1 MSIPSCA
8 TGALYAVT
16 LVVGLVLGGCA
27 PVPSGTATH
36 LPPDAPAASTAN
48 ETTANETTAAP
59 PRLEVTGFE
68 PEWAPAALVDRDAEA
83 LDVIGVDGVLLTPDG
98 AGVTPVTAAL
108 DKRRDRAHA
117 HGLTAQLLVS
127 NYDERIG
134 DFSEPL
140 ARRMLGSPAR
150 RAAVVAD
157 LATAVTG
164 GGWDS
169 IMVDLESLNRSDTD
183 ALTAFCRELRAALGP
198 DVRLDIALMAST
210 TAKGYS
216 AWGYDLPALA
226 AELDHLVLMAY
237 DQHGPW
243 APNDPGPIGALDWSE
258 QALTVLLADVPP
270 GQVVLGVAGYGYRWH
285 GPHGAGE
292 VSVAAAR
299 SIVEKAGRT
308 ATWREDAGEWTA
320 TLPHGQVLW
329 WSDARSLDAR
339 VRLARDH
346 RLAGVAVWSLD
357 LADPIKPVN

>member
-1 MSIPSCA
+1 MPTPRCA
-8 TGALYAVT
+8 TGALSAVI
-16 LVVGLVLGGCA
+16 LGLGLVLAGCA
-27 PVPSGTATH
+27 PAPSGTTTH
-36 LPPDAPAASTAN
+36 VPRDTPAVSTAN
-48 ETTANETTAAP
+48 QATAAP

-68 PEWAPAALVDRDAEA
+68 PEWAPAGLVDRDAEA
-83 LDVIGVDGVLLTPDG
+83 LDVVGVDGVLLNPDG
-98 AGVTPVTAAL
+98 AGVTPLTPAL
-108 DKRRDRAHA
+108 EKRRDRAHA

-127 NYDERIG
+127 NYDDRIG

-140 ARRMLGSPAR
+140 ARRMLASPAR

-157 LATAVTG
+157 LAAAVTG

-169 IMVDLESLNRSDTD
+169 IMVDLESLDRSDAD
-183 ALTAFCRELRAALGP
+183 SLTAFCHELRAALGP

-210 TAKGYS
+210 TAKGY
-216 AWGYDLPALA
+216 AARGYDLPALA

-243 APNDPGPIGALDWSE
+243 APDDPGPVGALDWSE
-258 QALTVLLADVPP
+258 QALTVLLREVPP

-285 GPHGAGE
+285 GPRGAGQ
-292 VSVAAAR
+292 VSVGTAR
-299 SIVEKAGRT
+299 SIVAKAGGA

-339 VRLARDH
+339 VRLARHH

-357 LADPIKPVN
+357 LADPIEPVN